1 MKKRTILT
9 LTVILVCAVFG
20 ASSASAQATLTP
32 LSGEWGY
39 VVADEGTRWID
50 DDGIAHI
57 RGMVLNWTV
66 VGGDLDIAGDS
77 YSIVNT
83 NLDPAT
89 GDGDV
94 SSFDHFD
101 VSFGDLVGVFEG
113 HSGGPYTGF
122 VYSSHFVEHGS
133 GDFAGMK
140 FRGDAVIVYGSG
152 LMSWAGVIHDP
163 HGGESVDKSADDE
176 LTSWSNV
183 KALYR

>member
-9 LTVILVCAVFG
+9 LTVLLVCAVFG
-20 ASSASAQATLTP
+20 ASSGSANATFTP
-32 LSGEWGY
+32 VSGEWSY
-39 VVADEGTRWID
+39 VVADEGTRWTD

-57 RGMVLNWTV
+57 RDMVLVWTV
-66 VGGDLDIAGDS
+66 VGGDLDIVGDT

-101 VSFGDLVGVFEG
+101 VSFGDQVGVLEG
-113 HSGGPYTGF
+113 HSGGPYIGF
-122 VYSSHFVEHGS
+122 VYYSHFVEHGS
-133 GDFAGMK
+133 GDFAGIK

-152 LMSWAGVIHDP
+152 IMTWAGVLHDP
-163 HGGESVDKSADDE
+163 HGGKNVDKSAIDE
-176 LTSWSNV
+176 LTSWSTV